1 MSTTVNR
8 IRNARFS
15 IGNPDPRG
23 WTWTATGRQ
32 ARSERGTESGKTG
45 ITVHSKSTS
54 GVAEWSQVVTCKPGD
69 AYRIEADVTCD
80 LVGDDA
86 EAEIARAGFTLSVCP
101 IVDDRPE
108 GRVRIT
114 PGLLQSG
121 GSVSVRTYYEAPDGV
136 RKLRISVGIH
146 AAKGHA
152 AIHNVRFITILD
164 PDADC
169 NPLAIPPPAYTLPVP
184 RVASKVCICSATA
197 DERPLTQRL
206 TEFFGESKVSTCQ
219 PSAFRAAS
227 ASADAVLF
235 PDATAPK
242 SITSVTALLKLA
254 EKRIVVISLP
264 AMAALSKRAFAVRRI
279 EQDDDPI
286 HAKVV
291 FANHATVGFALD
303 DAFPY
308 AWPGS
313 NAGSFVQHHVRRGA
327 SQKAFFAKHKLT
339 TLLASVCD
347 QEVTCD
353 RSICLYKETPRG
365 GLYVLDIEPV
375 EATAST
381 FGEPALAMQFLLN
394 VLGQSLAGLGQYIV
408 PAQTEGGFRGV
419 ISEMPPRFEP
429 FVVHA
434 EDRPIDEVTEQLVT
448 IGREDRTYGLPLAPK
463 PVILVRSGLESGDAE
478 SAYGSLI
485 WFKQLVR
492 MSPHT
497 CPYAMALASR
507 FRLAWVPLAAPW
519 DSRDG
524 WRRGADEPTT
534 ETTIDCDGAE
544 MAALIDV
551 VSCPTNSVGVVLP
564 SHEGVYR
571 RYIDWLPRTLAAFG
585 PGRYFMPSVADGEPF
600 ADRSSYAWRR
610 ADHEVQ
616 VIVDPD
622 AFASPVHQDA
632 LAAGGQ
638 VVRIEVPGG
647 DADFAAS
654 SIHRTDL
661 VATVLEH
668 VIGLQYGLI
677 VVNRRPV
684 PVSFD
689 GFAPIAPGEALIV
702 ERNDPA
708 LREEASRAG

>member
-1 MSTTVNR
+1 MSTTVNK
-8 IRNARFS
+8 IRNAGFS
-15 IGNPDPRG
+15 LGEPDPRG
-23 WTWTATGRQ
+23 WTWSATGRQ
-32 ARSERGTESGKTG
+32 ARSKRGPGKTG
-45 ITVHSKSTS
+45 VTIFSKVTS
-54 GVAEWSQVVTCKPGD
+54 GSAQWSQTVTCKPGEI
-69 AYRIEADVTCD
+69 YRIEVDVTCN
-80 LVGDDA
+80 LAGDDA
-86 EAEIARAGFTLSVCP
+86 EAEAARSGFALSVGP
-101 IVDDRPE
+101 LVGGRPK

-114 PGLLQSG
+114 PGLLQASDL
-121 GSVSVRTYYEAPDGV
+121 VSVRTYYEAPEGV
-136 RKLRISVGIH
+136 RKLRISVGVH
-146 AAKGHA
+146 AAKGRA
-152 AIHNVRFITILD
+152 AIHQVRFIEILE
-164 PDADC
+164 PDAEC
-169 NPLAIPPPAYTLPVP
+169 NPVAIPPPAYALKVP
-184 RVASKVCICSATA
+184 RAASKVCVCSATA
-197 DERPLTQRL
+197 GERPVTQRL
-206 TEFFGESKVSTCQ
+206 KEFFGESNVSTCE
-219 PSAFRAAS
+219 PAS
-227 ASADAVLF
+227 FIARDATADAILF
-235 PDATAPK
+235 PDATAPE
-242 SITSVTALLKLA
+242 SISSVTALLKLA

-264 AMAALSKRAFAVRRI
+264 AMAALSKRALTLRRI

-303 DAFPY
+303 DVFPY
-308 AWPGS
+308 SWTGAR
-313 NAGSFVQHHVRRGA
+313 AGSFVQHHFRRGA

-339 TLLASVCD
+339 TMLASVCD
-347 QEVTCD
+347 QDVTSD
-353 RSICLYKETPRG
+353 RPICLYKESPRG

-381 FGEPALAMQFLLN
+381 FGEPALAMHFLLN

-408 PAQTEGGFRGV
+408 PAQRESDFRGA
-419 ISEMPPRFEP
+419 IAEMPPRFEP
-429 FVVHA
+429 FVVHS
-434 EDRPIDEVTEQLVT
+434 EDRPIDKVTEQLVT
-448 IGREDRTYGLPLAPK
+448 IGREDRTYGLPLTPK
-463 PVILVRSGLESGDAE
+463 PVILVRSGLEAGDVE
-478 SAYGSLI
+478 SAYGALL

-492 MSPHT
+492 MAPYP
-497 CPYAMALASR
+497 CPYAMQLASR

-524 WRRGADEPTT
+524 WRRGADPPTT
-534 ETTIDCDGAE
+534 ETTIDSDGAE
-544 MAALIDV
+544 VAALIDV
-551 VSCPTNSVGVVLP
+551 VSCSTNSVGVVLP

-571 RYIDWLPRTLAAFG
+571 RYIEWLPQTLAAFG
-585 PGRYFMPSVADGEPF
+585 PARCFLPCVDDGEPF
-600 ADRSSYAWRR
+600 ADRSTFAWRE

-616 VIVDPD
+616 VIVDPE
-622 AFASPVHQDA
+622 AFGSRLHQDA

-689 GFAPIAPGEALIV
+689 GFAPVAPGKALIV

-708 LREEASRAG
+708 LREDASQTG